1 MATHDAEEC
10 IAGLVFQPM
19 LPASIAGDLGYIESA
34 YHSLLL
40 VARSGLPDNLDYT
53 LTLLMSSGLE

>member
-1 MATHDAEEC
+1 MATHEAEEC

-19 LPASIAGDLGYIESA
+19 LTTSIAGDLGYVESA